1 MVYDYRLLLGN
12 EQERIDFVRSKLC
25 LLTLLGVFFFISACN
40 ALKVYTIDL
49 PQGNPIT
56 QSDAQKLKL
65 GMTPAQVRYLLG
77 SPMITDTFNANR
89 WDYVYRLRAGTYA
102 KAANIQNIH
111 TPQLSL
117 LFSEGKLSQIKGI
130 ESLPTQSPATIL
142 SKDTGLRA
150 EPL

>member
-1 MVYDYRLLLGN
+1 MW
-12 EQERIDFVRSKLC
+12 SKLC
-25 LLTLLGVFFFISACN
+25 LITLLSLSGCD

-56 QSDAQKLKL
+56 QADANKLKL
-65 GMTPAQVRYLLG
+65 GMSPAQVRYILG
-77 SPMITDTFNANR
+77 SPMVTDTFNANR

-102 KAANIQNIH
+102 KAANINDIN
-111 TPQLSL
+111 TPHLKL
-117 LFSEGKLSQIKGI
+117 LFKEGKLSEITGI
-130 ESLPTQSPATIL
+130 DTLPTQNPATIL

>member
-1 MVYDYRLLLGN
+1 MW
-12 EQERIDFVRSKLC
+12 SKLC
-25 LLTLLGVFFFISACN
+25 LITLLSLSGCD

-56 QSDAQKLKL
+56 QADANKLKL
-65 GMTPAQVRYLLG
+65 GMSPAQVRYILG

-102 KAANIQNIH
+102 KSANIDNVN
-111 TPQLSL
+111 TPHLKL
-117 LFSEGKLSQIKGI
+117 IFSQGKLSEITGI
-130 ESLPTQSPATIL
+130 DTLPTQNPATIL
-142 SKDTGLRA
+142 SKDSSLRA

>member
-1 MVYDYRLLLGN
+1 MW
-12 EQERIDFVRSKLC
+12 SKLC
-25 LLTLLGVFFFISACN
+25 LITLLSLSGCD

-56 QSDAQKLKL
+56 QADANKLKL
-65 GMTPAQVRYLLG
+65 GMTPAQVRYILG

-102 KAANIQNIH
+102 KAANINDLN
-111 TPQLSL
+111 TPHLKL
-117 LFSEGKLSQIKGI
+117 FFSEGKLSQITGI
-130 ESLPTQSPATIL
+130 DTLPTQNPATIL

>member
-1 MVYDYRLLLGN
+1 MW
-12 EQERIDFVRSKLC
+12 SKLC
-25 LLTLLGVFFFISACN
+25 LITLLSGLLGLSGCN

-56 QSDAQKLKL
+56 QADANKLKL
-65 GMTPAQVRYLLG
+65 GMSPSQVRYVLG

-102 KAANIQNIH
+102 KTSGVNNIT
-111 TPQLSL
+111 TPHLSL
-117 LFSEGKLSQIKGI
+117 IFAEGKLSQIKGI
-130 ESLPTQSPATIL
+130 ETLPTQSPATIL
-142 SKDTGLRA
+142 SKDSALRA